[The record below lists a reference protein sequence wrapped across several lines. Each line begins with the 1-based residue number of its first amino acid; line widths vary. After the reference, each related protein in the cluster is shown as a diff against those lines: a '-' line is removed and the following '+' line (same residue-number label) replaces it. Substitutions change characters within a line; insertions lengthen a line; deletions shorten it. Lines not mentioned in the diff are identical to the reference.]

1 MSDVRITAQ
10 NSISAIDNWLKALA
24 GNLTGSNVTGFRQTK
39 VLFEDVLTQQI
50 SAGSPATGGS
60 TNYGSINPIQFSV
73 GGTAIKATRT
83 DFSQGALQGTQRP
96 TDLALTG
103 NGFFVLS
110 KVKNPQ
116 TMNDLVFTRNG
127 SFTFDLEPDA
137 SILDTS
143 KLTDAQRN
151 DLTARGVQ
159 SGVLRMVNQDGFY
172 VLGVT
177 GGYTAP
183 TVAGI
188 PGTSI
193 PPYEASTPGGDIGA
207 LKNRLDMKPFSFPF
221 IKDTDPSSPYNLNA
235 DLIGRF
241 AFNRNGQ
248 LLHTGTL
255 DVPDST
261 GEFESG
267 GKVVLDPNGLVN
279 KGKVNKYVGV
289 ASFATPDGLLR
300 GDGSQFQWAATAG
313 PTFMG
318 VAGVTDTDP
327 AIGNRT
333 VGSSNEISAGSL
345 ETSNSSV
352 NTALPELTI
361 AQKSFTANV
370 KIVSVGNTLVDDV
383 NQLIR

>member
-10 NSISAIDNWLKALA
+10 NSIGAIDNWLKALA

-39 VLFEDVLTQQI
+39 VLFEDVLTHTI
-50 SAGSPATGGS
+50 SAGSRPTEG
-60 TNYGSINPIQFSV
+60 TTQYGSINPIQFSV

-110 KVKNPQ
+110 RVKDPK

-137 SILDTS
+137 SILDTRNLS
-143 KLTDAQRN
+143 QTQR
-151 DLTARGVQ
+151 DELSARGVQ
-159 SGVLRMVNQDGFY
+159 SGVLRMVSQDGFY

-177 GGYTAP
+177 GGYTPAA
-183 TVAGI
+183 VAGI

-193 PPYEASTPGGDIGA
+193 PPDEATAPGGEIDA
-207 LKNRLDMKPFSFPF
+207 LKNRLDMKPFAFPF
-221 IKDTDPSSPYNLNA
+221 VKDTDPNSPYNLNA
-235 DLIGRF
+235 DLVGRF
-241 AFNRNGQ
+241 SFNRNGQ

-261 GEFESG
+261 QDFETSG
-267 GKVVLDPNGLVN
+267 RIVLQAAGLAN
-279 KGKVNKYVGV
+279 MGKVNKYVGV
-289 ASFATPDGLLR
+289 ASFATPDGLQR
-300 GDGSQFQWAATAG
+300 GDGSQFQWAATVG

-318 VAGVTDTDP
+318 VAGVTDTNP
-327 AIGNRT
+327 AIGSRT

-370 KIVSVGNTLVDDV
+370 KIVSVGNALIDDV

>member
-10 NSISAIDNWLKALA
+10 NSIGAVDNWLKALA

-39 VLFEDVLTQQI
+39 VLFEDVLTQTI
-50 SAGSPATGGS
+50 SAGSPATQGS
-60 TNYGSINPIQFSV
+60 TNYGSINPIQFSE

-116 TMNDLVFTRNG
+116 TMNDLIFTRNG
-127 SFTFDLEPDA
+127 SFTFDLEPDPT
-137 SILDTS
+137 ILDTS
-143 KLTDAQRN
+143 GLDDAQKQG
-151 DLTARGVQ
+151 LAGTQ
-159 SGVLRMVNQDGFY
+159 SGVLRLVNQDGYY
-172 VLGVT
+172 VMGVT
-177 GGYTAP
+177 GSYQNP
-183 TVAGI
+183 PVAGI
-188 PGTSI
+188 PGTSL
-193 PPYEASTPGGDIGA
+193 PPNEATTPGGSLDP
-207 LKNRLDMKPFSFPF
+207 LKNGLDMKPFSFPF
-221 IKDTDPSSPYNLNA
+221 IKVPDPASPYNLNA

-241 AFNRNGQ
+241 SFNRNGQ
-248 LLHTGTL
+248 LTHTGTL

-261 GEFESG
+261 DDFEKG
-267 GKVVLDPNGLVN
+267 GKIVLSGAGISNS
-279 KGKVNKYVGV
+279 GKINKYVSV

-300 GDGSQFQWAATAG
+300 SDGSQFQWAATAG

-318 VAGVTDTDP
+318 VAGVTDTNP

-333 VGSSNEISAGSL
+333 VGSSNEIAAGSL

-370 KIVSVGNTLVDDV
+370 KIVSVGNTLIDDV

>member
-1 MSDVRITAQ
+1 MSDIRITAQ
-10 NSISAIDNWLKALA
+10 NSISAVDNWLKALA

-39 VLFEDVLTQQI
+39 VLFEDVLTQQM

-110 KVKNPQ
+110 KVKNPT
-116 TMNDLVFTRNG
+116 TMNDLIFTRNG
-127 SFTFDLEPDA
+127 SFTFDLEPDPNV
-137 SILDTS
+137 LDTS
-143 KLTDAQRN
+143 ALSQGQKD
-151 DLTARGVQ
+151 DLVARGVQ
-159 SGVLRMVNQDGFY
+159 SGVLHLVNQDGYY

-177 GGYTAP
+177 GDYQAP

-188 PGTSI
+188 PGTSL
-193 PPYEASTPGGDIGA
+193 PPNEASTPSSSIDP
-207 LKNRLDMKPFSFPF
+207 LKNALDMKPFAFPF
-221 IKDTDPSSPYNLNA
+221 IKHPDPNSPYNLNA

-241 AFNRNGQ
+241 SFNRNGQ

-261 GEFESG
+261 QDFESG
-267 GKVVLDPNGLVN
+267 GRIVLDPNGIAN
-279 KGKVNKYVGV
+279 EQKVNKYVSV

-300 GDGSQFQWAATAG
+300 SDGSQFQWAATAG

-318 VAGVTDTDP
+318 VAGVTDTNP

-333 VGSSNEISAGSL
+333 VGSSNEIAAGSL

>member
-10 NSISAIDNWLKALA
+10 NSIGAIDNWLKALA

-39 VLFEDVLTQQI
+39 VLFEDVLTTQI

-96 TDLALTG
+96 TDMALTG

-110 KVKNPQ
+110 KVKEPK

-127 SFTFDLEPDA
+127 SFTFDLQPDA
-137 SILDTS
+137 GILDTS
-143 KLTDAQRN
+143 NLTPDQQRG
-151 DLTARGVQ
+151 LSGIQ
-159 SGVLRMVNQDGFY
+159 SGVLRLVNQDGYF

-177 GGYTAP
+177 GSYRNP
-183 TVAGI
+183 EVQGI
-188 PGTSI
+188 PGTST
-193 PPYEASTPGGDIGA
+193 PPLEATSPGGSLGA
-207 LKNRLDMKPFSFPF
+207 FQDVLSMKSFAFPF
-221 IKDTDPSSPYNLNA
+221 VKHPDPASPYNLNA

-241 AFNRNGQ
+241 SFNRNGQ

-261 GEFESG
+261 NSFERE
-267 GKVVLDPNGLVN
+267 GKIKLLANGLEQP
-279 KGKVNKYVGV
+279 GKVNKYVAV

-318 VAGVTDTDP
+318 VAGVTDTNP
-327 AIGNRT
+327 AIGGRT
-333 VGSSNEISAGSL
+333 VGSSNEISAGAL

-370 KIVSVGNTLVDDV
+370 KIVSVGNTLIDDV